1 MKDSLRNVPFVPSYK
16 NLPTA
21 LLYAS
26 KEIKNNIKKKK
37 KKKRLERSNIAIL
50 LGTFSLVGCKSDSW
64 TAGNQPPHL
73 QRAYLPYKKSSLW
86 VS

>member
-37 KKKRLERSNIAIL
+37 KKKEVR
-50 LGTFSLVGCKSDSW
+50 
-64 TAGNQPPHL
+64 
-73 QRAYLPYKKSSLW
+73 KK
-86 VS
+86 

>member
-37 KKKRLERSNIAIL
+37 KKRLERSNIAIL
-50 LGTFSLVGCKSDSW
+50 LGTFSLVGCKSDS
-64 TAGNQPPHL
+64 
-73 QRAYLPYKKSSLW
+73 
-86 VS
+86 

>member
-26 KEIKNNIKKKK
+26 KEIKKNIKKK

-50 LGTFSLVGCKSDSW
+50 LGTFSLVGCKSDS
-64 TAGNQPPHL
+64 
-73 QRAYLPYKKSSLW
+73 
-86 VS
+86 

>member
-1 MKDSLRNVPFVPSYK
+1 MKDSLKNMPFVPSYK

-37 KKKRLERSNIAIL
+37 EVRKK
-50 LGTFSLVGCKSDSW
+50 
-64 TAGNQPPHL
+64 
-73 QRAYLPYKKSSLW
+73 
-86 VS
+86 

>member
-37 KKKRLERSNIAIL
+37 KKR
-50 LGTFSLVGCKSDSW
+50 G
-64 TAGNQPPHL
+64 
-73 QRAYLPYKKSSLW
+73 
-86 VS
+86 

>member
-26 KEIKNNIKKKK
+26 KEIKKNIKKKK
-37 KKKRLERSNIAIL
+37 KKEVR
-50 LGTFSLVGCKSDSW
+50 
-64 TAGNQPPHL
+64 
-73 QRAYLPYKKSSLW
+73 KK
-86 VS
+86 

>member
-1 MKDSLRNVPFVPSYK
+1 
-16 NLPTA
+16 
-21 LLYAS
+21 
-26 KEIKNNIKKKK
+26 
-37 KKKRLERSNIAIL
+37 
-50 LGTFSLVGCKSDSW
+50 LVGCKSDSW

>member
-37 KKKRLERSNIAIL
+37 KKKR
-50 LGTFSLVGCKSDSW
+50 G
-64 TAGNQPPHL
+64 
-73 QRAYLPYKKSSLW
+73 
-86 VS
+86 